1 MKANELNF
9 FKELIL
15 EKRREVLNRLS
26 GSHLVDIGN
35 EEGRKNTNGKNHV
48 PYMDNLWD
56 HTRSLEDRSYDS
68 VRMKKYLSRLD
79 ESLIRIEKGEYGVCL
94 GCRKQIPRE
103 RLKYVPHTRWCV
115 KCKSQS

>member
-1 MKANELNF
+1 MNVNELEF

-15 EKRREVLNRLS
+15 EKRREVLNSLS
-26 GSHLVDIGN
+26 GTDWVGIGN
-35 EEGRKNTNGKNHV
+35 EEGRRNTNGKNHV
-48 PYMDNLWD
+48 PYMDNLWG

-79 ESLIRIEKGEYGVCL
+79 EALRRIEKSEYGVCL
-94 GCRKQIPRE
+94 GCGKQIPRE

-115 KCKSQS
+115 KCKA

>member
-15 EKRREVLNRLS
+15 EKRREVHNSLS
-26 GSHLVDIGN
+26 GT
-35 EEGRKNTNGKNHV
+35 GRKTNGKNHV
-48 PYMDNLWD
+48 PRMDNLWD
-56 HTRSLEDRSYDS
+56 HTRSLEYRPYDS
-68 VRMKKYLSRLD
+68 VRIKKYLSRLD
-79 ESLIRIEKGEYGVCL
+79 EALRRIEKGEYGVCL

-115 KCKSQS
+115 KCKSQN

>member
-15 EKRREVLNRLS
+15 EKRREVHNSL
-26 GSHLVDIGN
+26 GGTDCVGIGN
-35 EEGRKNTNGKNHV
+35 GEGRRKTNGKNHG

-56 HTRSLEDRSYDS
+56 HTRSLEDRYYDS

-79 ESLIRIEKGEYGVCL
+79 EALRRIEKGEYGVCL